1 MPPWLK
7 PDEPDR
13 RIFLSRGSTW
23 KVLLRRCE
31 LAAVIL
37 VARFCPS
44 KDIHSFK
51 EGRGS
56 QTSPTP
62 TDHGAVQLTQHTG
75 LFWTQLA
82 AVRYESHV
90 HRHLNVSRGYHVPVQ
105 ESKPFFLACISTAA
119 PHGGCCRTFSV
130 FFFPY
135 RLSQIFNE
143 EPEDRRTLC
152 LYGLMRA
159 AGVQVGHVGLEFSL
173 SGSIHVDRK
182 KMNQFPLWQRANVA
196 HAR

>member
-1 MPPWLK
+1 MCETPHRAVLGTIYQNLQIKSKNHFECLPPWLN

-82 AVRYESHV
+82 AVQYESHV
-90 HRHLNVSRGYHVPVQ
+90 HRHLNVSRGYHVPVSNQ
-105 ESKPFFLACISTAA
+105 NPSSCHVLARRHHRGDVAERSPCFFFL
-119 PHGGCCRTFSV
+119 
-130 FFFPY
+130 
-135 RLSQIFNE
+135 
-143 EPEDRRTLC
+143 
-152 LYGLMRA
+152 
-159 AGVQVGHVGLEFSL
+159 
-173 SGSIHVDRK
+173 
-182 KMNQFPLWQRANVA
+182 PLVSDL
-196 HAR
+196 